1 MEAQSKDNKL
11 YGLLEKIIFNE
22 DEFMILKATI
32 NEVSTGKKSPKTL
45 REQIVQDRIRILED
59 LLQFFPF
66 YEKYSAQQKSK
77 EQPEINQQKEQELI
91 RKIEEREELL
101 GIIAKRL
108 QRLGANFMQA
118 TFEKETTPQFIKDKN

>member
-77 EQPEINQQKEQELI
+77 EQPEINQKKEQELI

-108 QRLGANFMQA
+108 QRLGAYFMQA
-118 TFEKETTPQFIKDKN
+118 TLEKETKPQFNKDKN